1 MLLIYGLLQVILLAM
16 LRKYYLLTVY
26 QTVAAY
32 LFVCLCGVIV
42 LKFVRNKAVQ
52 NIYLLMWSS
61 FHGIIILGFLT
72 QGTFY
77 LTLTQINKVQ
87 IVNLFLGFLL
97 YWIFYLISGKGQTAV
112 AVGNLVIAVMGIT
125 NHYLMRFRGAPFQIS
140 DLKAAKT
147 VGNVFLNFG
156 DHQPKLEEEF
166 YFYVT
171 GNTRDQW
178 DLTQQRNQYKTPLL
192 IWHNYVAD
200 SENIGDISLNY
211 LAPFLLQDT
220 GLNMS
225 DYQHYVLGQYEELPV
240 INSVGIVDVNGNVYV
255 RGSEEFTERT
265 REMQTLVYAHTVEKV
280 W

>member
-87 IVNLFLGFLL
+87 IVNLFFIILDFLSDQRKRTNS
-97 YWIFYLISGKGQTAV
+97 SGC
-112 AVGNLVIAVMGIT
+112 
-125 NHYLMRFRGAPFQIS
+125 R
-140 DLKAAKT
+140 
-147 VGNVFLNFG
+147 
-156 DHQPKLEEEF
+156 
-166 YFYVT
+166 
-171 GNTRDQW
+171 
-178 DLTQQRNQYKTPLL
+178 
-192 IWHNYVAD
+192 
-200 SENIGDISLNY
+200 
-211 LAPFLLQDT
+211 
-220 GLNMS
+220 
-225 DYQHYVLGQYEELPV
+225 
-240 INSVGIVDVNGNVYV
+240 
-255 RGSEEFTERT
+255 
-265 REMQTLVYAHTVEKV
+265 
-280 W
+280 

>member
-125 NHYLMRFRGAPFQIS
+125 NHYLMRLSLIHIS
-140 DLKAAKT
+140 E
-147 VGNVFLNFG
+147 
-156 DHQPKLEEEF
+156 P
-166 YFYVT
+166 
-171 GNTRDQW
+171 TR
-178 DLTQQRNQYKTPLL
+178 
-192 IWHNYVAD
+192 H
-200 SENIGDISLNY
+200 
-211 LAPFLLQDT
+211 
-220 GLNMS
+220 
-225 DYQHYVLGQYEELPV
+225 
-240 INSVGIVDVNGNVYV
+240 
-255 RGSEEFTERT
+255 
-265 REMQTLVYAHTVEKV
+265 
-280 W
+280 

>member
-1 MLLIYGLLQVILLAM
+1 MDRKKFCWNICKDNMLLIYGLLQVILLAM

-147 VGNVFLNFG
+147 AGNVFLNYDYMPDLYMLFTVI
-156 DHQPKLEEEF
+156 DLFAWYKLIKQE
-166 YFYVT
+166 YLILLL
-171 GNTRDQW
+171 DM
-178 DLTQQRNQYKTPLL
+178 LL
-192 IWHNYVAD
+192 IKQHLL
-200 SENIGDISLNY
+200 IY
-211 LAPFLLQDT
+211 LDNLLH
-220 GLNMS
+220 MK
-225 DYQHYVLGQYEELPV
+225 PP
-240 INSVGIVDVNGNVYV
+240 
-255 RGSEEFTERT
+255 
-265 REMQTLVYAHTVEKV
+265 
-280 W
+280 